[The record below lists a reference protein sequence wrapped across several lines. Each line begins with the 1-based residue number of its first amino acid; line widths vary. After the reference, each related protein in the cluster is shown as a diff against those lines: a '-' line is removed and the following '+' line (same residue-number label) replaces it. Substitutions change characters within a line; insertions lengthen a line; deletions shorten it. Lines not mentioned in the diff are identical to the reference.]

1 MHALAGSQFSCSKN
15 EKPAKPVSHKMT
27 DFSDNKERS
36 KTCMINSDDQTQ
48 EEKLYDDRYWEKR
61 RRNNEAARRS
71 RERRRLNDLATESRL
86 TALSKE
92 NEMLKSELEAIR
104 KLIPNSALNC
114 AISPPVHP
122 PLARVG
128 PFTLDAGAL
137 TQTPSLTP
145 YGWNW
150 LPGTPATAP
159 FNLSNPATTAA
170 AALVMGAS
178 FLDGKQCLRYKLL
191 EKQQKQQQ
199 QQQQQQETVKKST
212 CSVDVGHVSKNS
224 PAPPKPTE
232 TADST
237 TEDPGPKPSVERQR
251 RSTEVSTGCSSS
263 VDSLSPTSL
272 DPVTGASPFSQ
283 SSTDDGTERYLER
296 RRRNNEAAKRCRAN
310 RRALFEARYR
320 RVKELERE
328 NGRIREEARQLGREL
343 AELRERLGQRQRLES
358 GKKPD
363 ESNSDEHDEGVS
375 VGKSSSDTDSLL
387 DQYLI
392 NNKPLDYSTCKT
404 PTQKRLLKST
414 VAR

>member
-1 MHALAGSQFSCSKN
+1 LPEYVLLSYSVGVLFRN
-15 EKPAKPVSHKMT
+15 EKSLKPVSHRMT
-27 DFSDNKERS
+27 DFRDSKQRS
-36 KTCMINSDDQTQ
+36 KTCTINSDDHAPQ

-92 NEMLKSELEAIR
+92 NEMLKTELEAIR
-104 KLIPNSALNC
+104 KLIPNSSLSC
-114 AISPPVHP
+114 SISPTVTTNIHT

-128 PFTLDAGAL
+128 PFPLEAGAL

-150 LPGTPATAP
+150 LGTPAAAA
-159 FNLSNPATTAA
+159 FNLPNHAST
-170 AALVMGAS
+170 ALVMAPS

-199 QQQQQQETVKKST
+199 RSHEHESKST
-212 CSVDVGHVSKNS
+212 CSVDVGHVSEYTTALAK
-224 PAPPKPTE
+224 PAE
-232 TADST
+232 TDDST
-237 TEDPGPKPSVERQR
+237 TEDPVPKPSCRQR
-251 RSTEVSTGCSSS
+251 RSTEVSTACSSS

-272 DPVTGASPFSQ
+272 DPVTVASPFSQ
-283 SSTDDGTERYLER
+283 CSTDDGTERYLER

-328 NGRIREEARQLGREL
+328 NSRIREEARQLGREL
-343 AELRERLGQRQRLES
+343 TELRERLGQRQRQT

-363 ESNSDEHDEGVS
+363 ECNSDEHDEGVS
-375 VGKSSSDTDSLL
+375 LGKSSSDTDSLL

-404 PTQKRLLKST
+404 PMQKRLLKPT

>member
-1 MHALAGSQFSCSKN
+1 
-15 EKPAKPVSHKMT
+15 MT

-114 AISPPVHP
+114 AISPPVHT

-178 FLDGKQCLRYKLL
+178 FLDGKQL
-191 EKQQKQQQ
+191 
-199 QQQQQQETVKKST
+199 KKST